1 MLVRNLVKY
10 SFPEIVDRTDFV
22 TGESAEINVLA
33 NCDSIRVD
41 SPLGNVSYL
50 DTVGAS
56 VTLPLDE
63 VGVWR
68 ITMTVSGSPRIFN
81 IYSSMQPSESIP
93 SPSLASADVSGEATV
108 TGLDG
113 ISDLLTAAIIAL
125 AVLFS
130 ADWMVYCYE
139 KYQLR

>member
-1 MLVRNLVKY
+1 MLIRNLVGY
-10 SFPEIVDRTDFV
+10 SFPEIVDRTDFTV
-22 TGESAEINVLA
+22 GESAQINVLA
-33 NCDSIRVD
+33 NCDSIRID

-50 DTVGAS
+50 DTTGA
-56 VTLPLDE
+56 TAALPLNE

-68 ITMTVSGSPRIFN
+68 ITMTVAGSPRIFN
-81 IYSSMQPSESIP
+81 IYSSIQPSESIP
-93 SPSLASADVSGEATV
+93 SPVSDAADVIGEATDE
-108 TGLDG
+108 GLDG
-113 ISDLLTAAIIAL
+113 IRDLLTAVIIAL